1 MFDRFIMLVK
11 VFSAAL
17 LGVDAVEVE
26 VEVNSV
32 KRDKFTMQIVG
43 LPDASVRESS
53 QRVLSAISNSALAF
67 NTGLNTVNLAPADLR
82 KEGPSFD
89 LPIAVAMAAAGMEK
103 DIPRFEQYV
112 LVGELAL
119 DGSLRPVKG
128 VISIALEARR
138 RGRTRL
144 IVPEVNASEAAVVE
158 GIEVYGMES
167 LHATWRFLTGEEVMA
182 PYNLDRDSFFR
193 SRRVY
198 QEDLSDVKG
207 QHMVKRALEVAA
219 AGSHNLLMVG
229 PPGTGKSMIAKRMST
244 ILPDMTE
251 DEAIQTTKIHSITG
265 RLNGKHSFMVTR
277 PFRSPHHTISDAG
290 LLGGGTNPG
299 PGEVSLA
306 HNGVLFLDELP
317 EFRRQT
323 LEVLR
328 APLEDR
334 ETTISRA
341 VGSVT
346 FPSDCLLVAA
356 MNPCPCGY
364 YGDLK
369 RECRCSPIQ
378 IEKYRRKISG
388 PLLDRIDLHVEVPL
402 VPYKELKAESGG
414 ERSEIVRERV
424 TEARGRQLR
433 RFRGHHGV
441 FSNASMP
448 SGLVAKHCK
457 LDEASSKQLEQA
469 MEMLNFSARAHDRI
483 LKVAR
488 TLADLEGQENIQLGH
503 ILEAIQYRSLDRKL
517 MM

>member
-1 MFDRFIMLVK
+1 MLVK

-17 LGVDAVEVE
+17 QGVDAVEVE

-32 KRDKFTMQIVG
+32 KKDKFTMQIVG

-103 DIPRFEQYV
+103 DIPRFEQYMM
-112 LVGELAL
+112 VGELAL

-128 VISIALEARR
+128 VISIALEARK
-138 RGRTRL
+138 RGKTRL
-144 IVPEVNASEAAVVE
+144 IVPEVNAAEAAVVE
-158 GIEVYGMES
+158 GVEVYGMEN
-167 LHATWRFLTGEEVMA
+167 LHATWRFLTGEEMRA
-182 PYNLDRDSFFR
+182 PYDLDRQSFFS

-198 QEDLSDVKG
+198 QEDLCDVKG

-219 AGSHNLLMVG
+219 AGGHNLLMVG
-229 PPGTGKSMIAKRMST
+229 PPGTGKSMIAKRMGT

-251 DEAIQTTKIHSITG
+251 DEAIQATKIHSISG
-265 RLNGKHSFMVTR
+265 RLNGKDSFMVTR

-341 VGSVT
+341 MGSVT
-346 FPSDCLLVAA
+346 FPSDCLLIAA

-369 RECRCSPIQ
+369 RECRCSPVQ
-378 IEKYRRKISG
+378 IERYRRKISG

-402 VPYKELKAESGG
+402 VPYKELKEGSGG
-414 ERSEIVRERV
+414 ESSEVIRGRV
-424 TEARGRQLR
+424 TEARDRQLH
-433 RFRGHHGV
+433 RFRAHQGV

-448 SGLVAKHCK
+448 SSMVAKHCK

-488 TLADLEGQENIQLGH
+488 TLADLEAQESIQLGH